1 MKPSPK
7 RAGWDRLKS
16 FLVTDPA
23 GAVDFVA
30 RWTEAGGSHVTLS
43 TNGSGFASA
52 EAHVEYPAE
61 LAAALRGRGWLSTE
75 DAIATGPS
83 PHGET

>member
-1 MKPSPK
+1 MKIN
-7 RAGWDRLKS
+7 RNTLLAG
-16 FLVTDPA
+16 
-23 GAVDFVA
+23 VA
-30 RWTEAGGSHVTLS
+30 TLALIA
-43 TNGSGFASA
+43 GSGFASA
-52 EAHVEYPAE
+52 EAHVEYLAE